1 MGRVNYGPRI
11 PDQRKGIIGNVTI
24 GAKVLSSW
32 EIFPLPMASPPTPTQ
47 YPTFKALNS
56 SVSGPVFY
64 SGTFDVDGVGDT
76 FLELSGWTK
85 GVVWVNGE
93 NLGRYW
99 TVGPQQ
105 SLYLPG
111 CYLKSAGNEISVLA
125 LEPSKDQ
132 SEVRGVTTRKWG
144 NNPDPDAP

>member
-11 PDQRKGIIGNVTI
+11 PDQRKGIVSNVTVGGSI
-24 GAKVLSSW
+24 LLDW
-32 EIFPLPMASPPTPTQ
+32 EMFPLSMQEPPNAEGSCEIKNTASP
-47 YPTFKALNS
+47 
-56 SVSGPVFY
+56 GPVFY
-64 SGTFDVDGVGDT
+64 SGSFDVEEIGDT

-93 NLGRYW
+93 NIGRYW

-105 SLYLPG
+105 TLYLPG
-111 CYLKSAGNEISVLA
+111 CYLKSVGNEITVLA
-125 LEPSKDQ
+125 LEPSGNQ
-132 SEVRGVTTRKWG
+132 STVRGIMTRNWG